1 MFILYHTQLKIV
13 RSARI
18 LMNGKKVKKM
28 YLLKSNVKHKAVSFS
43 ETNKYLMF
51 TTMERRSK
59 IVKLGK

>member
-18 LMNGKKVKKM
+18 LINGKKVKKM
-28 YLLKSNVKHKAVSFS
+28 YLFKSNVKHKAVSFS